1 MIIRIL
7 GEGQLEV
14 DDSQLDQL
22 NELDSAVE
30 KAVEAGD
37 DAAFTQAL
45 DALLASLR
53 TNGAPL
59 ADDSIVPSD
68 AVVPG
73 SDSTLSE
80 VRDLL
85 GDEGLIPG

>member
-14 DDSQLDQL
+14 DDSRLGQL

-30 KAVEAGD
+30 RAVEAGD
-37 DAAFTQAL
+37 EAAFRQAL
-45 DALLASLR
+45 DALLTSVR
-53 TNGAPL
+53 ESGSPL
-59 ADDSIVPSD
+59 ADDSLVPSD